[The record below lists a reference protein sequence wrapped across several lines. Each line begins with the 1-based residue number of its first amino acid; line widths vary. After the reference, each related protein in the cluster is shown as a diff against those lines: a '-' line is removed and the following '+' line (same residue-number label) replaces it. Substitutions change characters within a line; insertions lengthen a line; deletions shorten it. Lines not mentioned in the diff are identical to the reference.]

1 MSPNDILFYSQIGT
15 LSFNHKRG
23 FLQQQTEVHTHT
35 HRQTS
40 YGERVQIAGV
50 PQLLPPIAQGSPW
63 KRRGDIAG
71 VRRDGGHVQN
81 MMRTNQVSRAHM
93 GTQRLKR
100 RVWGVHLRVL
110 CVCCCSQLGVLVGA
124 DVSLTLMPARE
135 TLFLLSDFLVQ
146 LRY

>member
-15 LSFNHKRG
+15 LSINHKRG

-40 YGERVQIAGV
+40 CGERVQIAGV

-100 RVWGVHLRVL
+100 RVWGVHRSAPGPL
-110 CVCCCSQLGVLVGA
+110 CMLLQLAWCFGGSRCISDSYACS
-124 DVSLTLMPARE
+124 
-135 TLFLLSDFLVQ
+135 
-146 LRY
+146 